1 MTKNEE
7 RILNGRVT
15 IQADPPFLFFMS
27 MAQESHW
34 ISTFRSFLSRQEK
47 GDPAHDLQHIERV
60 VLNTRR
66 LAQAEGL
73 SLEALLPAAY
83 LHDCVHV
90 DKNSPQRSQASRL
103 AANRAVEFLREIN
116 YPTEYFDTIHHAIEA
131 HSFSAKITP
140 SAIEARV
147 LQDAD
152 RIDAIGAIGLSRCLM
167 LGGHMESQLYH
178 PDDPFCEN
186 RPPDDA
192 RFCVDHFFAKLLT
205 LKDTMQ
211 TKAGKTVAVERTKFL
226 QDFLDQLRD
235 EVSP

>member
-1 MTKNEE
+1 
-7 RILNGRVT
+7 
-15 IQADPPFLFFMS
+15 MS

-34 ISTFRSFLSRQEK
+34 ITTFRTFLSKQAK

-73 SLEALLPAAY
+73 SLEVLLPAAY

-90 DKNSPQRSQASRL
+90 AKDSPQRSQASRI
-103 AANRAVEFLREIN
+103 AANRAVEFLREIK
-116 YPTEYFDTIHHAIEA
+116 YPAEHFDAIYHAIES

-140 SAIEARV
+140 RTIEARV

-167 LGGHMESQLYH
+167 LGGHMDSQLYH
-178 PDDPFCEN
+178 SDDPFCEK
-186 RPPDDA
+186 RSPEDA
-192 RFCVDHFFAKLLT
+192 RFCVDHFFSKLLT

-211 TKAGKTVAVERTKFL
+211 TEAGKTVAIERTKFL
-226 QDFLDQLRD
+226 RDFLNQLED
-235 EVSP
+235 EIGP